1 MLDCSS
7 RAFLP
12 AAESRCRGNGAIS
25 KELCGTIA
33 VSTGADAVG
42 QRAASQ
48 NEFIR
53 MSTPIR
59 VGIIGAGYIS
69 AAYLRAS
76 KDFQEI
82 AIVSCA
88 DAVRTNA
95 ETRAAEFGLRAQDLD
110 ELLEDKSIDLVL
122 NLTTPQ
128 SHVPISLQALEAGK
142 HVYSEKPLGLSI
154 EETGPLMEAA
164 KRNDVRLGCAPDTFL
179 GGGPQTVRKLIDD
192 GAIGKPLGGTAFV
205 LSPGPESW
213 HPNPQF
219 YYQTGGGPIFDM
231 GPYYITALINLLGP
245 VTRVTSIA
253 GRGFVERVFGAG
265 PKRGEKFPVEIP
277 THFNALLEF
286 EQGAIIS
293 FHASFDVQG
302 HSHLPIEIYGTEGS
316 LQIPDPNYFGG
327 RVRLLQRGGS
337 WADMPLTHGYN
348 DRNYRILG
356 VAEMAAAIRANR
368 PHRASDLIAYHTVE
382 VMEAIVKGG
391 SSGHPVPIHSR
402 CERPRAL
409 EPLPRL
415 GTLD

>member
-1 MLDCSS
+1 
-7 RAFLP
+7 
-12 AAESRCRGNGAIS
+12 
-25 KELCGTIA
+25 
-33 VSTGADAVG
+33 
-42 QRAASQ
+42 
-48 NEFIR
+48 
-53 MSTPIR
+53 MSTAIR

-69 AAYLRAS
+69 SAYLKAA
-76 KDFQEI
+76 KNFPEL

-88 DAVRTNA
+88 DAQQTNA
-95 ETRAAEFGLRAQDLD
+95 EKRGEEFELKVQSVD
-110 ELLEDKSIDLVL
+110 ELLQDKAVDLIL

-128 SHVPISLQALEAGK
+128 SHVQVSSQGLEAGK
-142 HVYSEKPLGLSI
+142 HVYSEKPLALN
-154 EETGPLMEAA
+154 LAEAEA
-164 KRNDVRLGCAPDTFL
+164 LLKTARRCNVRLGCAPDTFL
-179 GGGPQTVRKLIDD
+179 GGGQQTARKLIDD

-205 LSPGPESW
+205 LTPGPESW

-219 YYQTGGGPIFDM
+219 YYQTGGGPVFDM

-253 GRGFVERVFGAG
+253 GRGFVERIFGAG
-265 PKRGEKFPVEIP
+265 PRKGEKFAVEIP

-327 RVRLLQRGGS
+327 PVRLLQRGGL

-356 VAEMAAAIRANR
+356 VAEMAAAIRKNR
-368 PHRASDLIAYHTVE
+368 PHRASDQIALHTVE
-382 VMEAIVKGG
+382 VMEAIVIGG
-391 SSGHPVPIHSR
+391 SSGKAVSINSH

>member
-1 MLDCSS
+1 
-7 RAFLP
+7 
-12 AAESRCRGNGAIS
+12 
-25 KELCGTIA
+25 
-33 VSTGADAVG
+33 
-42 QRAASQ
+42 
-48 NEFIR
+48 

-69 AAYLRAS
+69 AAYLKAA
-76 KDFQEI
+76 KDFPEL
-82 AIVSCA
+82 AMVNCA
-88 DAVRTNA
+88 DAQLTNA
-95 ETRAAEFGLRAQDLD
+95 KKRGEEFGLKVQSVD
-110 ELLEDKSIDLVL
+110 ELLQDKTIDLVL

-154 EETGPLMEAA
+154 EETGPLLEAA
-164 KRNDVRLGCAPDTFL
+164 HRNNVRLGCAPDTFL
-179 GGGPQTVRKLIDD
+179 GGGQQTVRKLIDD

-205 LSPGPESW
+205 LTPGPESW
-213 HPNPQF
+213 HPSPQF
-219 YYQTGGGPIFDM
+219 YYQTGGGPVFDM
-231 GPYYITALINLLGP
+231 GPYYITALINLLGS

-253 GRGFVERVFGAG
+253 RRGFVERVFGAG
-265 PKRGEKFPVEIP
+265 PKKGEKFAVEVP

-302 HSHLPIEIYGTEGS
+302 HSHLPIEIYGTDGS

-356 VAEMAAAIRANR
+356 VAEMAAAIRTNR
-368 PHRASDLIAYHTVE
+368 SHRASDQIAFHTVE
-382 VMEAIVKGG
+382 IMEAIVTGG
-391 SSGHPVPIHSR
+391 SSGKPVPINSR